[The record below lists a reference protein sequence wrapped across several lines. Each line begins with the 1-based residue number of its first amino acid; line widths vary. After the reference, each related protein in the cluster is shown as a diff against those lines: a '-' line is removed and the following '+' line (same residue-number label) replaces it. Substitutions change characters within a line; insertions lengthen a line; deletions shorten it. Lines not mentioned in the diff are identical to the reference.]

1 MAFVKVRSAS
11 DEALPPEQP
20 LSARNEQ
27 KAHALGL
34 TSATGLVIG
43 SIVGTGVFTMPAVMA
58 GAGTMSLVV
67 LGVIAVGALL
77 LGVLF
82 GQLTKRVP
90 NADGGVYAYS
100 RHEFGDFAGYLVGWC
115 YWIQS
120 WAGNAAIVSSW
131 VFYVDALFSINNPSG
146 MENWGIALL
155 GLWVPAIVN
164 LVGVRQMAWFQNVT
178 VVLKF
183 LPLLFVGV
191 VGWFFVQKAHFGAFN
206 ASGGS
211 LYSGIGIAAGVAL
224 FSFIGVEAAAVT
236 AKRVKNARQNVGRA
250 SVFGTAASAMLYVLV
265 TAAVMG
271 LVSHHTLVHT
281 GAPFVNAFQSI
292 FPHGAWSGKFIAALA
307 VVSGLGAL
315 NGWTLIVTETSRAIA
330 QDDLFPRPFAW
341 ADRKGTAWFGIVVG
355 AALPSLLMLWRYTT
369 TSGLTVFTYL
379 VDLTV
384 VTVAIPYF
392 FSAIAQLT
400 YLVSRRRRV
409 QGWQLARDLSV
420 AGASVLFSM
429 WVTFASGYQVVY
441 QALVVLLVGLVLF
454 AFLNARR
461 QRLGETTEPVDNAP
475 EEQAVELP
483 AAV

>member
-1 MAFVKVRSAS
+1 MSLTTSSPAPVQPGSS
-11 DEALPPEQP
+11 DRP
-20 LSARNEQ
+20 LSPRNQE

-43 SIVGTGVFTMPAVMA
+43 SIVGTGVFTMPAVIA
-58 GAGTMSLVV
+58 GAGTMGLLVLV
-67 LGVIAVGALL
+67 VIAVGAMLL
-77 LGVLF
+77 AVLF

-90 NADGGVYAYS
+90 NNDGGLYAYS

-120 WAGNAAIVSSW
+120 WAGNAAIVASW
-131 VFYVDALFSINNPSG
+131 VFYVDALFGLNHPSG
-146 MENWGIALL
+146 MENWGIALV
-155 GLWVPAIVN
+155 GLWVPAIIN
-164 LVGVRQMAWFQNVT
+164 LVGIRQMAWFQNVT
-178 VVLKF
+178 VILKF
-183 LPLLFVGV
+183 LPLLFVGI
-191 VGWFFVQKAHFGAFN
+191 VGWFFVSSAHFGAFN

-211 LYSGIGIAAGVAL
+211 LYSAIGIAAGVAL

-236 AKRVKNARQNVGRA
+236 AKRVKDPRRNVSRA
-250 SVFGTAASAMLYVLV
+250 SILGTAASAILYVLV

-271 LVSHHTLVHT
+271 LVAHHTLVNT
-281 GAPFVNAFQSI
+281 GSPFVNAFQTI
-292 FPHGAWSGKFIAALA
+292 FPHNAWAGKFIAGVA
-307 VVSGLGAL
+307 VASGIGAL

-341 ADRKGTAWFGIVVG
+341 VDRKGTAWFGIVVG
-355 AALPSLLMLWRYTT
+355 TVLPSLLMLWRYTSS
-369 TSGLTVFTYL
+369 SGLTVFTYL

-392 FSAIAQLT
+392 VSALAQLT

-409 QGWQLARDLSV
+409 QGWLLARDLCV

-441 QALVVLLVGLVLF
+441 QALVVLLAGLILF

-461 QRLGETTEPVDNAP
+461 QRLGETSEPVDLPQESAP
-475 EEQAVELP
+475 TVSTSA
-483 AAV
+483 